1 MALCEA
7 TTTMPTNKDFKRLV
21 RARMEKT
28 GEAYT
33 AARMQL
39 LRATGTTGTTGTKKV
54 EAAEAVRGVSLAA
67 LAGMSD
73 ASVKKATGCN
83 WERWVAALDYVGAT
97 DWSHRAIADYVR
109 HTYKTPSWWTQMVV
123 VGYERIKGL
132 RAKGQQRDGG
142 YEATKSK
149 TIAAPAA
156 RVYRAFTDARLRKT
170 WLPGVKP
177 VLRKSTPN
185 RSVRMTWDDGT
196 SVEVW
201 LTSRSGKTTTQVQH
215 RKLADK
221 SDAEQRRAF
230 WAARLSALQTA
241 IQARP

>member
-1 MALCEA
+1 
-7 TTTMPTNKDFKRLV
+7 
-21 RARMEKT
+21 MEKT

-39 LRATGTTGTTGTKKV
+39 MRAGTSGTTGTAGLPAVASAKAGATGT
-54 EAAEAVRGVSLAA
+54 APRVSYAA

-73 ASVKKATGCN
+73 AAIKKATGCN
-83 WERWVAALDYVGAT
+83 WEKWVASLDYAGAP

-109 HTYKTPSWWTQMVV
+109 HAYKTPDWWTQMVV

-132 RAKGQQRDGG
+132 RAIGQQRNSG

-149 TIAAPAA
+149 TIAAPAS
-156 RVYRAFTDARLRKT
+156 RVYRAFTDARVRKT
-170 WLPGVKP
+170 WLPGTKVT
-177 VLRKSTPN
+177 VRKSTPN

-201 LTSRSGKTTTQVQH
+201 LTPKAQGRTSTQVQH
-215 RKLADK
+215 RKLAGKD
-221 SDAEQRRAF
+221 DADRRRAF
-230 WAARLSALQTA
+230 WAEKLSALREA
-241 IQARP
+241 VEG